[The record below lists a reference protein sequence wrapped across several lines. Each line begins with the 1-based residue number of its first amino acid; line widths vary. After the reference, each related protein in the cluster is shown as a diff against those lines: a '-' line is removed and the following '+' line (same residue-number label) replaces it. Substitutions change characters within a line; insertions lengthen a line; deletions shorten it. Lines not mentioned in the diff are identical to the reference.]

1 MQNNVLCKF
10 NLCKCSDIL
19 LLEYIS
25 MIFLI
30 NALIFIERFLKNIL
44 RLSRI
49 NYSYDFS
56 IFIRFCISTKD
67 IQKNIFVDAQFE

>member
-44 RLSRI
+44 HLSRI

>member
-1 MQNNVLCKF
+1 
-10 NLCKCSDIL
+10 
-19 LLEYIS
+19 

-44 RLSRI
+44 HLSRI